1 MNESHQSSHPV
12 GPVLVTGGTGFAGSH
27 LVEALLEQGYKDVHV
42 TSLSGQPGYLSSVI
56 PVEHVHAVDL
66 TNQKDVETLI
76 ETLKPVAIY
85 HLAAFAAVSSSFD
98 QGRVVLEHNLQLQ
111 LSLLEA
117 VRLHAPQ
124 ARILIVGS
132 GMEYDVVSRPLHEP
146 IREDHILGPV
156 SPYAVSKVIQDL
168 VGFSYSHL
176 YKLHVVRARPFN
188 HIGER
193 QTTDFAVPSFAQQVV
208 AIEKG
213 TQEKIQVGN
222 LNAVRDF
229 TDVKDVAL
237 AYILLMEKGE
247 VGEVYNIGS
256 GNGLT
261 MQEILDLLCSLAKTK
276 VEVVTDPARVRPLDV
291 PSVIAD
297 ISKIKQLG
305 WTPKRSLK
313 ETLERILEEWRQ
325 K

>member
-1 MNESHQSSHPV
+1 MNEPQHFTQTSA
-12 GPVLVTGGTGFAGSH
+12 PVLVTGGTGFAGSH
-27 LVEALLEQGYKDVHV
+27 LVEALIEKGYTNVHV
-42 TSLSGQPGYLSSVI
+42 TSLSGKPGNVTTLI
-56 PVEHVHAVDL
+56 PADHVHAVDL
-66 TNQKDVETLI
+66 TDQKAVEKIIGL
-76 ETLKPVAIY
+76 LQPASIY
-85 HLAAFAAVSSSFD
+85 HLAAFASVSSSFD
-98 QGRVVLEHNLQLQ
+98 QGQVVLENNLKLQ

-132 GMEYDVVSRPLHEP
+132 GMEYDVVSHP
-146 IREDHILGPV
+146 INEAINEEHPLGPV

-176 YKLHVVRARPFN
+176 YKLSVVRARPFN
-188 HIGER
+188 HIGEY
-193 QTTDFAVPSFAQQVV
+193 QTTDFAVPSFAKQVA

-213 TQEKIQVGN
+213 TQDKIQVGN

-229 TDVKDVAL
+229 TDVKDVVQ
-237 AYILLMEKGE
+237 AYILLMEKGQ

-256 GNGLT
+256 GEGRT
-261 MQEILDLLCSLAKTK
+261 MQEVLDLLCSLSKTK
-276 VEVVTDPARVRPLDV
+276 IEVITDPARVRPLDV

-305 WTPKRSLK
+305 WTPQRSLK
-313 ETLERILEEWRQ
+313 DTLERILEEWRQ